1 MSLKICSKPIGLV
14 DEHFVE
20 EARAFAEKYIEPNA
34 EGWEMNHEQPEKT
47 MRSAIK
53 EFTRL
58 VVPKD
63 LGGVGATIST
73 RVRVLE
79 EWAKV
84 DLGFTFAWGV
94 HNNITYGVYQTQN
107 KSLRDRYLP
116 KMISGE
122 IICSFLLTE
131 PGVGTDAA
139 AIKTRAEQKDG
150 KWVINGDKSWV
161 TNSSNADLFI
171 VFAQTSEGA
180 GAKGIIG
187 FLFDS
192 NLKGVERKKPY
203 DMMGCHA
210 MIPADVSFSNCTV
223 DADSVAFPV
232 GIGFKAAMAAI
243 DIARLG
249 VGSMC
254 NGVLQGCLETA
265 IEYIKERKAFG
276 APLIK
281 QQGLQFKLADVVTQL
296 EASRMLNFQ
305 AAIALEKGENAT
317 LLCAHTKKFASR
329 AAWEG
334 AHHAME
340 VMGANGLKRE
350 YKLARQL
357 TALGVTPYTD
367 GTNEVCNMVIARSF

>member
-1 MSLKICSKPIGLV
+1 
-14 DEHFVE
+14 
-20 EARAFAEKYIEPNA
+20 
-34 EGWEMNHEQPEKT
+34 
-47 MRSAIK
+47 
-53 EFTRL
+53 
-58 VVPKD
+58 
-63 LGGVGATIST
+63 
-73 RVRVLE
+73 
-79 EWAKV
+79 
-84 DLGFTFAWGV
+84 
-94 HNNITYGVYQTQN
+94 
-107 KSLRDRYLP
+107 
-116 KMISGE
+116 
-122 IICSFLLTE
+122 
-131 PGVGTDAA
+131 
-139 AIKTRAEQKDG
+139 
-150 KWVINGDKSWV
+150 
-161 TNSSNADLFI
+161 
-171 VFAQTSEGA
+171 
-180 GAKGIIG
+180 
-187 FLFDS
+187 
-192 NLKGVERKKPY
+192 
-203 DMMGCHA
+203 
-210 MIPADVSFSNCTV
+210 
-223 DADSVAFPV
+223 VAFPV